1 MMTNN
6 SNTEDTILVTM
17 DVNNMI
23 LITILR
29 IMLALVTVSFMIM
42 VDVVVVDEAEVE
54 MDVLGWDERAEK
66 KLVEGERGEDW

>member
-1 MMTNN
+1 M
-6 SNTEDTILVTM
+6 
-17 DVNNMI
+17 
-23 LITILR
+23 
-29 IMLALVTVSFMIM
+29 TVSFMIM

>member
-42 VDVVVVDEAEVE
+42 VDVVVVDDAEVE